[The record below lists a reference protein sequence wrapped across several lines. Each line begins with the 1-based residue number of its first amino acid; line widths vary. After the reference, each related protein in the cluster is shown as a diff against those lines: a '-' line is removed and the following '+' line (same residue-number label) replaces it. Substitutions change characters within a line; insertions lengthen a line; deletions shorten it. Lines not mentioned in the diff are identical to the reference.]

1 MINNNLNSDV
11 KVFIIIILF
20 IYYNNTKLTNNKI

>member
-20 IYYNNTKLTNNKI
+20 IYYNNTKLTNNQI